1 MENEQG
7 VVVVTFIH
15 GWKHNTEEVG
25 KGGVTKLLL
34 ELDQIDQIKN
44 KNILLIVGHS
54 FGGRAINS

>member
-15 GWKHNTEEVG
+15 GWKHNAEEAG
-25 KGGVTKLLL
+25 KGGVTKPLLK
-34 ELDQIDQIKN
+34 LDQIDQKKN
-44 KNILLIVGHS
+44 KNVLVIVGHS